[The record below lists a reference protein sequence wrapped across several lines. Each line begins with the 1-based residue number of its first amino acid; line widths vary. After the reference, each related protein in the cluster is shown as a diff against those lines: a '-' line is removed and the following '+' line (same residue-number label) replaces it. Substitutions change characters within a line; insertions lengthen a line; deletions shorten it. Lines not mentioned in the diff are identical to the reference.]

1 MANATQ
7 DVQDFYSGV
16 VGDQNAGAPELLP
29 TDERKGAPKGAL
41 YLFTMEDDSVELKHS
56 GEESKNPNHPYVAFR
71 AEVIGPDEFED
82 SFVRGMFYFPALP
95 DDTADSKAMQKFNK
109 QLQRTIGQV
118 EGILGEGT
126 IESIGWADGM
136 ENMCETLVDMLDGAS
151 FVGKVG
157 VEKASGGYNAKNR
170 INEFFASS
178 TWSPEE

>member
-1 MANATQ
+1 M
-7 DVQDFYSGV
+7 
-16 VGDQNAGAPELLP
+16 
-29 TDERKGAPKGAL
+29 
-41 YLFTMEDDSVELKHS
+41 
-56 GEESKNPNHPYVAFR
+56 
-71 AEVIGPDEFED
+71 
-82 SFVRGMFYFPALP
+82 
-95 DDTADSKAMQKFNK
+95 
-109 QLQRTIGQV
+109 

-178 TWSPEE
+178 TWSPED